1 MTDAALTHRR
11 VLAIAVPIVI
21 SNVSVPLLGVVDTA
35 VVGQMGEAAPLGAV
49 GLGAIIITSIYWIFG
64 FLRMGTVGLTSQA
77 QGANDQTEVSVLLTR
92 VLLIGLAGGIAVI
105 ALQAGLFWVALQM
118 SPASDEVEALTR
130 DYLAVRVWSAP
141 AMIAIYGVTGWLI
154 ALERT
159 RAVLAVQVGMNLLN
173 IVLDIVFVLQFQWGV
188 VGVAW
193 ATFLAEWFGLAL
205 GLWLCREN
213 FKTATWRLWS
223 RVLERSSLIKM
234 AVVNTDIMIRSVLL
248 QAIFL
253 SFMLFGARFGDVTL
267 AANQVLL
274 QFLLLSSFA
283 MDGVAFAAESLVG
296 QAYGAKKPKDVRRA
310 SILTGIWAGGICIAS
325 SILILALGPWGIDF
339 ITTAEDVRAEARDY
353 LIYMALAP
361 ILGFASW
368 MLDGIFIGATR
379 TRDMRNMM
387 IVSTIVYFATV
398 IPLMAAFGNHGL
410 WMGMLISFVVRGITL
425 AIRYPALERSALA

>member
-11 VLAIAVPIVI
+11 ILAIAVPIVI

-35 VVGQMGEAAPLGAV
+35 VVGQMGTAAPLGAV
-49 GLGAIIITSIYWIFG
+49 GLGAIILTSIYWIFG

-77 QGANDQTEVSVLLTR
+77 QGANDQIEVSVLLTR
-92 VLLIGLAGGIAVI
+92 VLLIGLAGGLIII
-105 ALQAGLFWVALQM
+105 ALQAALFWGALLL
-118 SPASDEVEALTR
+118 SPASAEVEALTR

-223 RVLERSSLIKM
+223 RVLERSALIKM
-234 AVVNTDIMIRSVLL
+234 AIVNTDIMIRSVLL
-248 QAIFL
+248 QAMFL
-253 SFMLFGARFGDVTL
+253 SFMLFGARFGDATL

-274 QFLLLSSFA
+274 QFLMLSSFA

-296 QAYGAKKPKDVRRA
+296 QAYGAKRPAEVRRA
-310 SILTGIWAGGICIAS
+310 SVMSGMWAAAICVVSAV
-325 SILILALGPWGIDF
+325 LIFTLGPWGID
-339 ITTAEDVRAEARDY
+339 IMTTAPDVRIEARIY

-361 ILGFASW
+361 ILGFAAW

-379 TRDMRNMM
+379 TTDMRNMM
-387 IVSTIVYFATV
+387 IVSTIIYFASV

-410 WMGMLISFVVRGITL
+410 WVGMLISFVVRGITL